1 MGMMHSLDA
10 YLVNIPHASSYCCYM
25 PQLEA
30 RETRD
35 LASELKFAVD
45 APTAARIREW
55 ARARLAS
62 DPYAGGPGEDYQT
75 TTVYY
80 DTQDL
85 AVYHRRGS
93 YGRSKFRIR
102 RYNASDMAFLERK
115 LRTSGVLSKRRTIV
129 PVDDLVRLGAP
140 TSDPDWHAY
149 WFHQRVI
156 MRKVHP
162 VCQVSY
168 RRMAR
173 VAMTDYGP
181 IRLTLDVELMA
192 QPVSG
197 PAFVS
202 GPGTPMRAGRQI
214 LEMKFRVE
222 MPAVFR
228 QLTEAF
234 ALRPERLSKY
244 RLAVEA
250 LGRAEVRSTVR
261 GQKAGA
267 PRA

>member
-1 MGMMHSLDA
+1 
-10 YLVNIPHASSYCCYM
+10 M

-35 LASELKFAVD
+35 LASELKFSVD
-45 APTAARIREW
+45 PSLAGRIRDW
-55 ARARLAS
+55 ARTRLVP
-62 DPYAGGPGEDYQT
+62 DPHATGPAEDYRT
-75 TTVYY
+75 TTIYY

-93 YGRSKFRIR
+93 YGRSKFRVR
-102 RYNASDMAFLERK
+102 RYGDSDMAFLERK
-115 LRTSGVLSKRRTIV
+115 LRTSGVLSKRRTLA
-129 PVDDLVRLGAP
+129 PVDDLARLSAQIA
-140 TSDPDWHAY
+140 DPDWHVY

-156 MRKVHP
+156 MRKLHP

-168 RRMAR
+168 RRLPR

-181 IRLTLDVELMA
+181 IRLTLDDELVA
-192 QPVSG
+192 RPVSG

-202 GPGTPMRAGRQI
+202 GPGTPILPDRMI

-228 QLTEAF
+228 QLAELF
-234 ALRPERLSKY
+234 ALKPERLSKY

-250 LGRAEVRSTVR
+250 LGRTEVRSTVR
-261 GQKAGA
+261 GQKSGA
-267 PRA
+267 SHA

>member
-1 MGMMHSLDA
+1 
-10 YLVNIPHASSYCCYM
+10 
-25 PQLEA
+25 
-30 RETRD
+30 
-35 LASELKFAVD
+35 
-45 APTAARIREW
+45 
-55 ARARLAS
+55 LAS
-62 DPYAGGPGEDYQT
+62 DPYATGPTEDYRT
-75 TTVYY
+75 STIYY

-93 YGRSKFRIR
+93 FGRSKFRIR
-102 RYNASDMAFLERK
+102 RYNDSDMAFLERK
-115 LRTSGVLSKRRTIV
+115 LRTSGVLSKRRTIL
-129 PVDDLVRLGAP
+129 PVDDLARLAARS
-140 TSDPDWHAY
+140 TDPEWHAC

-173 VAMTDYGP
+173 VAMTDYGLV
-181 IRLTLDVELMA
+181 RLTLDEELA
-192 QPVSG
+192 ARAVSG
-197 PAFVS
+197 PAFAS
-202 GPGTPMRAGRQI
+202 GVATPMLAGHMI

-228 QLTEAF
+228 QLAEAF

-250 LGRAEVRSTVR
+250 LGRTEIRSTVR

-267 PRA
+267 TRA

>member
-1 MGMMHSLDA
+1 M
-10 YLVNIPHASSYCCYM
+10 SYCCYM
-25 PQLEA
+25 NWPEA

-45 APTAARIREW
+45 PETAARIREW
-55 ARARLAS
+55 ARPRLAP
-62 DPYAGGPGEDYQT
+62 DPFAAEPAGDCYRT
-75 TTVYY
+75 TTIYY

-102 RYNASDMAFLERK
+102 RYGAADVAFLERK

-129 PVDDLVRLGAP
+129 PVDHLSRLTEPSA
-140 TSDPDWHAY
+140 DPEWHAY
-149 WFHQRVI
+149 WFHQRI
-156 MRKVHP
+156 LMRRLRP

-173 VAMTDYGP
+173 VGMTDYGP
-181 IRLTLDVELMA
+181 VRLTLDDELVAM
-192 QPVSG
+192 PVAG
-197 PAFVS
+197 PAFVA
-202 GPGTPMRAGRQI
+202 GVGTPILPGRMV

-228 QLTEAF
+228 QLAEAF

-250 LGRAEVRSTVR
+250 LGRVEIRS
-261 GQKAGA
+261 KARAQQTGA
-267 PRA
+267 RRA